1 MLNEEKV
8 KLMAEIA
15 LYEKKQR
22 EQLKRAGNYFKR
34 DYVSSHLLKSFL
46 IYTMGFLCIMGTAFL
61 YQAEKILANLNLEEW
76 DELLRPWVMAYLIGL
91 FGYLFLVRRIY
102 KIRYEKAARSMRLY
116 IAKLKRL
123 ERRYEFQEKTKELT
137 KGGTRT

>member
-15 LYEKKQR
+15 LYEKQQH
-22 EQLKRAGNYFKR
+22 EQLKRAGNYFR
-34 DYVSSHLLKSFL
+34 QDYISSHLLKSFI
-46 IYTMGFLCIMGTAFL
+46 IYTIGFVCIMGTAFL
-61 YQAEKILANLNLEEW
+61 YQAEEILTNLNLEEW
-76 DELLRPWVMAYLIGL
+76 DELLKPWGIAYLIGL
-91 FGYLFLVRRIY
+91 LGYLFFVHRTY
-102 KIRYEKAARSMRLY
+102 KIRYNRAARVMRLY

-123 ERRYEFQEKTKELT
+123 ERRYEFQEKSKELA